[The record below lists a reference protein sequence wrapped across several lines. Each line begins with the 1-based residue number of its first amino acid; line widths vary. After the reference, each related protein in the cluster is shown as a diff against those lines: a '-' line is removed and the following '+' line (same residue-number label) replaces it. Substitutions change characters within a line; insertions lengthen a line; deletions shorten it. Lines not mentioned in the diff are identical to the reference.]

1 MPAHDSPPHR
11 VGLSTAEFAV
21 LGYLRLH
28 PDVAKSYGIE
38 TCSPGC
44 TGCQGKQ
51 RCAGVNGKTSIGW
64 MLCQT
69 LKAQGA
75 NIEWYD
81 RLPEDATAEKPK
93 TNEAAA
99 AYIKSFSRRPG
110 ARAKQLTE
118 RPEVAPPD
126 HSAVQRKHGRLP
138 RVAFPTLVQLAKHKR
153 KRQFTNCGNR
163 VWPLADAALVE
174 RRLLVHW
181 VESQLCCRHC
191 GKRLRLSKATSH
203 QVGACARFHFVCE
216 KGCSKLKALESSAT
230 MHGDDYE
237 LNSKLNYAL
246 VTCAV
251 SFARFV
257 PLLALL
263 GMRALSDTDH
273 YNFKV
278 RRALFCACTH
288 VARVTTSLL
297 PRDVG
302 GD

>member
-1 MPAHDSPPHR
+1 MPSQPKADH
-11 VGLSTAEFAV
+11 VTGLTTAEYA
-21 LGYLRLH
+21 LLAYLRLH
-28 PDVAKSYGIE
+28 PDVAKTYGIE
-38 TCSPGC
+38 TCSNGC
-44 TGCQGKQ
+44 TGCKKCAK
-51 RCAGVNGKTSIGW
+51 CAGVNGKTSIGW
-64 MLCQT
+64 MLMQT
-69 LKAQGA
+69 LRAQGMHV
-75 NIEWYD
+75 EWYSQ
-81 RLPEDATAEKPK
+81 LPNDTADGKPK
-93 TNEAAA
+93 TNEQAAA
-99 AYIKSFSRRPG
+99 WIKSVTRRPG
-110 ARAKQLTE
+110 ATKKPLSE

-138 RVAFPTLVQLAKHKR
+138 RVAFATLVQLAKHKR

-181 VESQLCCRHC
+181 VERQLCCRHC
-191 GKRLRLSKATSH
+191 GKRLHLSKATSH

-251 SFARFV
+251 SFARFA

-263 GMRALSDTDH
+263 WMRALSDTDH

-278 RRALFCACTH
+278 CRALLCAY
-288 VARVTTSLL
+288 
-297 PRDVG
+297 PRG
-302 GD
+302 SSHHLTPAS